1 LKSAYNYFNSK
12 PGFAQKEQNLPILQR
27 IENQFMTLT
36 SDAIGEDGLFDA
48 RYTCDL
54 DNSSPELR
62 WENIPDGVSGFAVI
76 AEDLDAPR
84 GVFTHWIIYNIPADV
99 HHLPAGIPPQDT
111 LPNGIKQGL
120 NSYGKLGYV
129 GPCPP
134 LGDTPHRYIFNLY
147 ALSKVPALVSR
158 MNESVLRQ
166 TISPYVIATAQLQGK
181 YMRRIQK
188 AG

>member
-1 LKSAYNYFNSK
+1 M
-12 PGFAQKEQNLPILQR
+12 
-27 IENQFMTLT
+27 MTLT
-36 SDAIGEDGLFDA
+36 SDAVGEDGIFDP
-48 RYTCDL
+48 RYTCDM

-62 WENIPDGVSGFAVI
+62 WENFPERTAGFAVV

-84 GVFTHWIIYNIPADV
+84 GVFTHWVIYNIPRDV

-120 NSYGKLGYV
+120 NSFGKLGYA

-134 LGDTPHRYIFNLY
+134 PADPAHRYIFSIY
-147 ALSKVPALVSR
+147 ALSQLPTLSSR
-158 MNESVLRQ
+158 LSQQELRQ
-166 TISPYVIATAQLQGK
+166 AIMPYIIGSAQLSGK
-181 YMRRIQK
+181 YYRRIQR